1 LTYRALQVGCAM
13 LSEIPKGQVEGYGV
27 RHKHHEEKRIFFVV
41 EAHRLTGVDKDETWR
56 IVHTP

>member
-1 LTYRALQVGCAM
+1 M
-13 LSEIPKGQVEGYGV
+13 LSDIPKGQAEGYGV